1 VRLRRALSKKRNEVL
16 PDPTE
21 MQSIAS
27 AVGFSKTAF
36 VAPTTGFDRIIR
48 YYSPTTEIPFCDHAT
63 IATGAM
69 LGRSTGDGTYQLAT
83 TVGMVPVTVHS
94 HDGRYQASLTSVEPM
109 HPRQSY

>member
-27 AVGFSKTAF
+27 AVGFSETAF

-48 YYSPTTEIPFCDHAT
+48 YYSPTTEIPFCGHAT

-83 TVGMVPVTVHS
+83 TVGM
-94 HDGRYQASLTSVEPM
+94 
-109 HPRQSY
+109 SYLQTYGDDDT